1 MIVQAQ
7 YSITCIST
15 FNENIDERKM
25 AYCDDRRLAVK
36 LAKSYSATTNQLVII
51 GTNTASEK
59 YFFAGRELNA
69 VMDGDDICYVALVHN
84 RIHILKE
91 SSVGFYL
98 AEQ

>member
-15 FNENIDERKM
+15 FDAHTDDRKI
-25 AYCDDRRLAVK
+25 AYCDDRRFAIA
-36 LAKSYSATTNQLVII
+36 LAKTYSTDTNQLVIV
-51 GTNTASEK
+51 GTNTTSEK
-59 YFFAGRELNA
+59 YFYAGRELNA

-91 SSVGFYL
+91 SSIGFYL